1 MTGAM
6 RAWPVVA
13 LVVLTSGCAHPGSS
27 SARDARTRDREREQA
42 AQPTLSTCGTAIDWR
57 ADPSLAGEEDA
68 ASQIPSPAVTAIY
81 SGRALRV
88 AEAVGIVDEL
98 DELHSLP
105 PSVGASGELVEKRQ
119 TIIERL
125 ELAKADISAA
135 AVTAD
140 CEQGRADILRD
151 SLKDRET
158 ARTRALTIASLG
170 VGALTSVAAG
180 AWALSDGDASTG
192 PAAVGIAGGALGAV
206 LGALALTTSGS
217 RVHLSHPRN
226 QLRDLWINP
235 ARSAIFA
242 PSVWHFLTHGREH
255 EPTVRDQM
263 TSRWMNNGMLGRDDE
278 TRAHRIALFFG
289 DGGDYDLDELRA
301 RSDMLD
307 ELQAEV
313 DLMNQELE
321 LLLRQFS
328 RTGARR
334 R

>member
-1 MTGAM
+1 M
-6 RAWPVVA
+6 RSWLVMA
-13 LVVLTSGCAHPGSS
+13 LLGLGSGCAQAGSS
-27 SARDARTRDREREQA
+27 SARAPGGRDGQRDSA
-42 AQPTLSTCGTAIDWR
+42 PQPTLSTCGTAIDWR
-57 ADPSLAGEEDA
+57 ADPALAGEDDA
-68 ASQIPSPAVTAIY
+68 ASQIPSPAVAAIY
-81 SGRALRV
+81 SSRALRV
-88 AEAVGIVDEL
+88 AEAMGIVDEL
-98 DELHSLP
+98 DELHALP
-105 PSVGASGELVEKRQ
+105 ASVGASGERVEKRQ
-119 TIIERL
+119 RIIERL

-151 SLKDRET
+151 SLKDREN

-180 AWALSDGDASTG
+180 AWALADGDASRG

-217 RVHLSHPRN
+217 RVHLSHTRN
-226 QLRDLWINP
+226 QLRDLWTNP
-235 ARSAIFA
+235 ARSAVFA
-242 PSVWHFLTHGREH
+242 PSVWHFLTHRRER
-255 EPTVRDQM
+255 EPTVREQM
-263 TSRWMNNGMLGRDDE
+263 TSRWLTNGMLGRDDE

-328 RTGARR
+328 RAVVRR
-334 R
+334 